1 MPNWQRN
8 ELYNKG
14 DLIMN
19 TYNIFL
25 YALSTFFIL
34 IILFAVI
41 KTRYKKFTN
50 REFVLRFRFGKLKN
64 QGFGGGYFL
73 LPLIDELIVLTT
85 TVNNLEIDAGALITK
100 ENQDVRINGLV
111 IWRIEDPVKAYQSI
125 AGSQQKGVM
134 GQINALLQQLVESI
148 VRTTVA
154 KLTLDQVLRER
165 SLIIEAIMTELV
177 TVVGPMGIKVN
188 TAEIRH
194 VEVVDNDLF
203 SDLQETFRQEARLKA
218 EKIKIDTNREVEKS
232 TTQYKQEVRY
242 YEAERAENARL
253 RELEKDRQVL
263 LQQQKLD
270 ETEQLRIR
278 SVREIEKKREAAMVI
293 IEREKLQTIAETRL
307 MEIELAAES
316 AKRKHILEDIEVRA
330 QEKKLMAEAEA
341 EARLLMAKA
350 NQEAV
355 ELEAKAEAYKVET
368 IAVATKKSMLAEA
381 EGRKAILLAE
391 AEGLREKVQAQG
403 LVNDAMIM
411 QELIQQLP
419 AIASSIKVGDIN
431 WLNLGG
437 NGNGK
442 GESPL
447 GIIPKNL
454 IQVMGIAK
462 TFGLDLDGL
471 IASLK
476 GKKPLQSIAKSS
488 EDMVAE
494 LIPLDTDIE
503 KLENAI
509 LIDLDGDG
517 VPDGI
522 DLNNN
527 GEIDIKLPEGI
538 IPILNSEGQLEGFDI
553 NQDGEI
559 DFNFRDYLK
568 SVV

>member
-1 MPNWQRN
+1 
-8 ELYNKG
+8 
-14 DLIMN
+14 
-19 TYNIFL
+19 
-25 YALSTFFIL
+25 
-34 IILFAVI
+34 
-41 KTRYKKFTN
+41 
-50 REFVLRFRFGKLKN
+50 
-64 QGFGGGYFL
+64 
-73 LPLIDELIVLTT
+73 
-85 TVNNLEIDAGALITK
+85 ALITK

-154 KLTLDQVLRER
+154 KLSLDQVLRER

-218 EKIKIDTNREVEKS
+218 ERIKIDTNREVEKS

-293 IEREKLQTIAETRL
+293 IDREKLQTIAETRL

-316 AKRKHILEDIEVRA
+316 TKRKIILEDIEVKA
-330 QEKKLMAEAEA
+330 QQKKLMAEAEA
-341 EARLLMAKA
+341 EARLLLAKA

-355 ELEAKAEAYKVET
+355 ELEAKAEAYRVET
-368 IAVATKKSMLAEA
+368 IAEATKKSMLAEA

-391 AEGLREKVQAQG
+391 ADGLREKVQAQG

-476 GKKPLQSIAKSS
+476 GKKPLQSSPISS
-488 EDMVAE
+488 EDTVAE
-494 LIPLDTDIE
+494 LIPLDIDVE
-503 KLENAI
+503 NLENAI

-517 VPDGI
+517 LPDGI

-538 IPILNSEGQLEGFDI
+538 IPILNDKGHLEGFDI

-559 DFNFRDYLK
+559 DFNLRDYIK
-568 SVV
+568 SAV

>member
-1 MPNWQRN
+1 
-8 ELYNKG
+8 
-14 DLIMN
+14 
-19 TYNIFL
+19 
-25 YALSTFFIL
+25 
-34 IILFAVI
+34 
-41 KTRYKKFTN
+41 
-50 REFVLRFRFGKLKN
+50 
-64 QGFGGGYFL
+64 
-73 LPLIDELIVLTT
+73 
-85 TVNNLEIDAGALITK
+85 
-100 ENQDVRINGLV
+100 
-111 IWRIEDPVKAYQSI
+111 
-125 AGSQQKGVM
+125 
-134 GQINALLQQLVESI
+134 
-148 VRTTVA
+148 
-154 KLTLDQVLRER
+154 
-165 SLIIEAIMTELV
+165 
-177 TVVGPMGIKVN
+177 
-188 TAEIRH
+188 
-194 VEVVDNDLF
+194 
-203 SDLQETFRQEARLKA
+203 
-218 EKIKIDTNREVEKS
+218 
-232 TTQYKQEVRY
+232 
-242 YEAERAENARL
+242 
-253 RELEKDRQVL
+253 
-263 LQQQKLD
+263 
-270 ETEQLRIR
+270 
-278 SVREIEKKREAAMVI
+278 MVI

-391 AEGLREKVQAQG
+391 ADGLREKVQAQG

-559 DFNFRDYLK
+559 DFNLRDYLK